1 MDFQLLI
8 FSIIALVSYL
18 LGSISFGLIFTKIA
32 GYGDIRK
39 VGSGNIGATNV
50 LRTGNKFRAFAT
62 LFFDAGK
69 GALSVFLA
77 TKYGDTA
84 AAIAAVAVMIG
95 HIFPVWLNFS
105 GGKGVATGA
114 GIYFAMA
121 WPVALCAMA
130 TWFAAALITRY
141 SSLAALIAVS
151 LTPALAYYLAPS
163 MISTSTLLALLI
175 IYRHKDN
182 IERLL
187 AGTEDKIGSS
197 RKKRS

>member
-50 LRTGNKFRAFAT
+50 LRTGNKFIAFAT

-105 GGKGVATGA
+105 GGKGVATWA
-114 GIYFAMA
+114 GIYFVMA
-121 WPVALCAMA
+121 WPVA
-130 TWFAAALITRY
+130 
-141 SSLAALIAVS
+141 
-151 LTPALAYYLAPS
+151 
-163 MISTSTLLALLI
+163 
-175 IYRHKDN
+175 
-182 IERLL
+182 
-187 AGTEDKIGSS
+187 
-197 RKKRS
+197 